1 VKTRRRDDLAAIG
14 ARHAGALFALPWLI
28 GLFVLT
34 LGPVCI
40 SFLISL
46 TRWDGLSLSDG
57 LSWVGSA
64 NYRELLGLDGG
75 DRLDPLAYRALAN
88 SLWYTLVSVP
98 LVLVTSLGA
107 AMLLNTRLRGMG
119 VFRVAFVLPYVLG
132 GVATMMIWSW
142 LLNPQYGLV
151 NEGLGWLYA
160 VIDPVVQL
168 LGGSGTGG
176 WSTPDWF
183 YSPGGCKPALVMM
196 HVWMGGGSMLIFLAA
211 LQRVPQELRD
221 AVAIDGGGWWQGF
234 RHATLPFVSP
244 AILFNLVVGVIFSM
258 QTFDEAYL
266 LYNRSQEDG
275 LLFYMVRLYRV
286 AFEPPYRIGYASAM
300 AWVLL
305 VVLLLMVLPAV
316 LLGRRYVY
324 DEIKR

>member
-1 VKTRRRDDLAAIG
+1 MTTRRTHDVVATGSER
-14 ARHAGALFALPWLI
+14 AGLLFALPWLT

-34 LGPVCI
+34 LGPVFI

-46 TRWDGLSLSDG
+46 TRWDGLSITDG
-57 LSWVGSA
+57 LSWVGAA
-64 NYRELLGLDGG
+64 NYRELLGQGVG
-75 DRLDPLAYRALAN
+75 DRPDPLAYRALGN
-88 SLWYTLVSVP
+88 SLWYTAVGVP
-98 LVLVTSLGA
+98 LTLVTSLGA
-107 AMLLNTRLRGMG
+107 ALLLNARVRGMG

-132 GVATMMIWSW
+132 GVATVMIWSW

-151 NEGLGWLYA
+151 NGGLRWLFA

-168 LGGSGTGG
+168 LGGSGTSG

-183 YSPGGCKPALVMM
+183 YSPGACKPALVMM
-196 HVWMGGGSMLIFLAA
+196 HVWLGGGSMLVFLAA

-221 AVAIDGGGWWQGF
+221 AVAIDGGGRWQRF
-234 RHATLPFVSP
+234 RHVTLPFVSP

-275 LLFYMVRLYRV
+275 LLFYMVQLYRV

-305 VVLLLMVLPAV
+305 VVLLVLVLPVV